1 MTLRKLSVF
10 LGILFLC
17 VGVIYIIYPNDEKR
31 IIKIIRKSQEAV
43 LSEDSDKLMGFISY
57 NYRDN
62 YNNGY
67 IQIKEITSN
76 VFRRLSDIEI
86 EKNIV
91 KISTAENTAEAV
103 LSVRVIASDSEE
115 RGYIIGNAARAET
128 IKLFFEKSPHTW
140 MITSVEGVFEKP
152 AMVYE

>member
-1 MTLRKLSVF
+1 V
-10 LGILFLC
+10 
-17 VGVIYIIYPNDEKR
+17 YPNDEKR
-31 IIKIIRKSQEAV
+31 IIKIIHKSQEAV
-43 LSEDSDKLMGFISY
+43 ILEDIDKLMGFISY
-57 NYRDN
+57 NYQDK

-76 VFRRLSDIEI
+76 VFKRLNDIEI
-86 EKNIV
+86 EKNIE

-103 LSVRVIASDSEE
+103 LSVRVIASDAED
-115 RGYIIGNAARAET
+115 RGYILGDAARAET